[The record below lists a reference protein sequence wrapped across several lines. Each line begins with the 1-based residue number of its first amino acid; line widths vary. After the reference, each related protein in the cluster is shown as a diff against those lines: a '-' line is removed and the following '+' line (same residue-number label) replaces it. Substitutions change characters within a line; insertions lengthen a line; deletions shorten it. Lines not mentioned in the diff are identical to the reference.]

1 MYNMINNIFVVL
13 LVCNIMVDGGV
24 LPDDD
29 INKDIE
35 KELKEHM
42 HDFGEQEYF
51 LQRKWFT

>member
-35 KELKEHM
+35 KELKEHI
-42 HDFGEQEYF
+42 HDFGE
-51 LQRKWFT
+51 